1 MCTVDLPFMLH
12 ECIINSKLQFIFFF
26 WSFEISG
33 NILRNLS
40 FIVSHCPGGY
50 FISYTEADYITCGLS
65 FIVSHCPGG
74 YFISYTEAEYIT
86 CGLSFNFHILY

>member
-1 MCTVDLPFMLH
+1 MVCHSLYLTDQVV
-12 ECIINSKLQFIFFF
+12 
-26 WSFEISG
+26 ISYSSYSEADYITCG
-33 NILRNLS
+33 LS

-50 FISYTEADYITCGLS
+50 FISYTEAEYITCGLS